1 MPIIWMVLGFS
12 LETYSVQSQSAAE
25 KQWSGVNLL
34 FCNSTIFCKLAQISS
49 KVWKGLQL
57 TMIKL

>member
-34 FCNSTIFCKLAQISS
+34 FCNSTIYCKLAQISS
-49 KVWKGLQL
+49 KVWKG
-57 TMIKL
+57 I